1 MARFHTVTKV
11 KELLPPAQIK
21 KDQPTLKINQ
31 ILITFELNNYTT
43 AAK

>member
-11 KELLPPAQIK
+11 KELPPAQIK

-43 AAK
+43 AGE